1 MQETIDDKIAANTG
15 LIFAQL
21 NKFNLAKDP
30 EAESIGYEALYNA
43 ILTYDQS
50 KKVQFS
56 TYASVCIYNALG
68 SYVRT
73 LNKQRQ
79 LEVISYNNVAY
90 SEDGTDHEFVDF
102 FESPTGVEDDY
113 IRHERCLLVR
123 QAVQEQ
129 YDKLTN
135 EKHKNILSLWRNSGY
150 LMTSVA
156 IAKEIGVSQSYVSQ
170 VINNFKFKLKK
181 RLEEYYYD

>member
-1 MQETIDDKIAANTG
+1 MQDDINAKIAKHTG
-15 LIFAQL
+15 LIFNQIK
-21 NKFNLAKDP
+21 KFNLAKDP

-43 ILTYDQS
+43 ALTYDQS
-50 KKVQFS
+50 KNVQFS

-73 LNKQRQ
+73 QNKQRQ

-102 FESPTGVEDDY
+102 LSTSSGVEQDFMKNELHR
-113 IRHERCLLVR
+113 IVR
-123 QAVQEQ
+123 EEFQKQ
-129 YDKLTN
+129 YDTLTN
-135 EKHKNILSLWRNSGY
+135 EKHKVIISLWHDSEY
-150 LMTSVA
+150 EASMVS
-156 IAKEIGVSQSYVSQ
+156 IAKQAGVSQPYVSQ
-170 VINNFKFKLKK
+170 VISSFKFNLKK

>member
-1 MQETIDDKIAANTG
+1 MQEIIDDKIAANTG

-73 LNKQRQ
+73 QNKQRQ
-79 LEVISYNNVAY
+79 LEVISYNNVAF

-102 FESPTGVEDDY
+102 FEAPTSVEGDY
-113 IRHERCLLVR
+113 IRQERCMLVR
-123 QAVQEQ
+123 QVVKEQ

-135 EKHKNILSLWRNSGY
+135 EKHKSIVMLWCRSGY
-150 LMTSVA
+150 SMTSVA
-156 IAKEIGVSQSYVSQ
+156 IAKEIGVSQAYVSQ
-170 VINNFKFKLKK
+170 VINGFKFKLRK

>member
-1 MQETIDDKIAANTG
+1 MQDDINATITKHTG
-15 LIFAQL
+15 LIFNQL
-21 NKFNLAKDP
+21 KKFNLAADP

-43 ILTYDQS
+43 ILTYDQN

-73 LNKQRQ
+73 QNKQRQ

-102 FESPTGVEDDY
+102 IPTSFNVEQDFTKKELY
-113 IRHERCLLVR
+113 RIVR
-123 QAVQEQ
+123 EEFQKQ
-129 YDKLTN
+129 YDTLTN
-135 EKHKNILSLWRNSGY
+135 KKHQAIISLWRDSEY
-150 LMTSVA
+150 EASMVS
-156 IAKEIGVSQSYVSQ
+156 IAKQVGVSQPYVSQ
-170 VINNFKFKLKK
+170 VINSFKFNLRKK
-181 RLEEYYYD
+181 LEEHYYD

>member
-1 MQETIDDKIAANTG
+1 MQDDINDKIASNAG
-15 LIFAQL
+15 LIFKQL

-50 KKVQFS
+50 KSVQFS

-73 LNKQRQ
+73 QNKQRQ

-90 SEDGTDHEFVDF
+90 TEDGTEHEFVDF
-102 FESPTGVEDDY
+102 ISAPSDVEQDY
-113 IRHERCLLVR
+113 MKKELHRLVR
-123 QAVQEQ
+123 EEFQKQ
-129 YDKLTN
+129 YDMLTN
-135 EKHKNILSLWRNSGY
+135 EKHKSIISLWRDSEY
-150 LMTSVA
+150 EASMVS
-156 IAKEIGVSQSYVSQ
+156 IAKQVGVSQPYVSQ
-170 VINNFKFKLKK
+170 VINSFKFNLRK
-181 RLEEYYYD
+181 RLEEHYYD

>member
-1 MQETIDDKIAANTG
+1 MQDDINDKIASNVG
-15 LIFAQL
+15 LIFKQL

-30 EAESIGYEALYNA
+30 EAESIGYEALYTA

-50 KKVQFS
+50 KNIQFS

-73 LNKQRQ
+73 QNRQRQ

-90 SEDGTDHEFVDF
+90 TEDGAGHEFVDF
-102 FESPTGVEDDY
+102 ISAPLNVEQDY
-113 IRHERCLLVR
+113 MKKELHRLVR
-123 QAVQEQ
+123 EEFQKQ
-129 YDKLTN
+129 YDMLTN
-135 EKHKNILSLWRNSGY
+135 EKHKSIVSLWRDSEY
-150 LMTSVA
+150 EASMVS
-156 IAKEIGVSQSYVSQ
+156 IAKQVGVSQPYVSQ
-170 VINNFKFKLKK
+170 VINSFKFNLRK

>member
-1 MQETIDDKIAANTG
+1 MQESIDDKIAANAG
-15 LIFAQL
+15 LIFVQL

-50 KKVQFS
+50 KAVKFS

-73 LNKQRQ
+73 QNKQRQ
-79 LEVISYNNVAY
+79 LEVISYNNIAF

-102 FESPTGVEDDY
+102 FESPTSVEDDY
-113 IRHERCLLVR
+113 VRSERDMLVR
-123 QAVQEQ
+123 QAVKQQ
-129 YDKLTN
+129 YDMLTN
-135 EKHKNILSLWRNSGY
+135 EKHKSIILLWCRSGY
-150 LMTSVA
+150 SMTSVA
-156 IAKEIGVSQSYVSQ
+156 IAKEVGVSQPYVSQ
-170 VINNFKFKLKK
+170 IISNFKFKLRK

>member
-1 MQETIDDKIAANTG
+1 MQECIDDKIRDNVG
-15 LIFAQL
+15 LIFTQL
-21 NKFNLAKDP
+21 NKFKLAKDP

-73 LNKQRQ
+73 QNKQRQ
-79 LEVISYNNVAY
+79 LEVISYNNIAF

-102 FESPTGVEDDY
+102 FEAPTGVEDDY
-113 IRHERCLLVR
+113 IRNERCMLVR
-123 QAVQEQ
+123 KAVQEQ

-135 EKHKNILSLWRNSGY
+135 EKHKSILLLWCRSGY
-150 LMTSVA
+150 SMSSVA

>member
-1 MQETIDDKIAANTG
+1 MQDDINDKIASNVG
-15 LIFAQL
+15 LIFKQL

-50 KKVQFS
+50 KSVQFS

-73 LNKQRQ
+73 QNKQRQ

-90 SEDGTDHEFVDF
+90 TEDGTDHEFVDF
-102 FESPTGVEDDY
+102 ISTPSDVEQDY
-113 IRHERCLLVR
+113 MKKELHRLVR
-123 QAVQEQ
+123 EEFQKQ
-129 YDKLTN
+129 YDMLTN
-135 EKHKNILSLWRNSGY
+135 EKHKSIISLWRDSEY
-150 LMTSVA
+150 EASMVS
-156 IAKEIGVSQSYVSQ
+156 IAKQVGVSQPYVSQ
-170 VINNFKFKLKK
+170 VINSFKFNLRK
-181 RLEEYYYD
+181 RLEEHYYD

>member
-1 MQETIDDKIAANTG
+1 MQDDINDKIAHNIG
-15 LIFAQL
+15 LIFNQL

-50 KKVQFS
+50 KSVQFS

-73 LNKQRQ
+73 QNKQRQ

-90 SEDGTDHEFVDF
+90 TEDGADHEFVDF
-102 FESPTGVEDDY
+102 ISSQSDVEQEY
-113 IRHERCLLVR
+113 MKKELRRLVR
-123 QAVQEQ
+123 EEFQKQ
-129 YDKLTN
+129 YDMLTN
-135 EKHKNILSLWRNSGY
+135 EKHKSIISLWRDSEY
-150 LMTSVA
+150 EASMVS
-156 IAKEIGVSQSYVSQ
+156 IAKQVGVSQPYVSQ
-170 VINNFKFKLKK
+170 VINSFKFNLRK
-181 RLEEYYYD
+181 RLEEHYYD